1 MEERK
6 HRMVGN
12 MQELQKLK
20 RKIEALRKELD
31 KEVENRFLSQKCQR
45 LSAQLDQLIVEYMER
60 RENEADT
67 QDAAKDLKRNKAV
80 QCKESEASS
89 KNVKT
94 IAWHNEICECWRVD
108 LPSY

>member
-1 MEERK
+1 
-6 HRMVGN
+6 

-60 RENEADT
+60 REN
-67 QDAAKDLKRNKAV
+67 
-80 QCKESEASS
+80 
-89 KNVKT
+89 
-94 IAWHNEICECWRVD
+94 
-108 LPSY
+108 